1 MSKTNK
7 APATTSDSKP
17 QWTTPQPVLH
27 VKNLHHE
34 LVNKKYLSMWGGKQA
49 QEVPASDMYTVNV
62 DELQLPRGEFVA
74 ILGSSG
80 CGKTTLLTILGLA
93 RQPWRLT
100 AGKPVEVFDIFEEK
114 PGADTLIANNL
125 VEIFENSDSKTIED
139 LRRRLLGFCLQSG
152 ELLSTLTVQQNV
164 EMPMRLNQWSEEKI
178 EARVKEVLSGLS
190 GSQKTEA
197 IDNAIDQAIS
207 RQLDGRKK
215 AAKKNAAK
223 KKTAAKKKAQSE
235 EGPEL
240 WVRRK
245 SLPGELSGGQAQRV
259 ALARAIGHKPEILF
273 LDEPTGSLDPN
284 KARSALDTLAR
295 LQSDEQVTVVMITHN
310 PDLAH
315 DFAGF
320 MIHMYSP
327 EEGRGGIERL
337 QRKDPETGEWFD
349 TTPDWLPVS

>member
-1 MSKTNK
+1 MRHRESSPMSNTEK
-7 APATTSDSKP
+7 AVAATSDGPSS
-17 QWTTPQPVLH
+17 WTSPQPVLH

-34 LVNKKYLSMWGGKQA
+34 LVNKKYLSMWGGKKA
-49 QEVPASDMYTVNV
+49 EVPASDMYTVEV
-62 DELQLPRGEFVA
+62 EELQLPRGEFVA

-100 AGKPVEVFDIFEEK
+100 KGKPVDVFDIYEQL
-114 PGADTLIANNL
+114 PGADKLAVNNL
-125 VEIFENSDSKTIED
+125 VDIFEKSDSRTIED

-164 EMPMRLNQWSEEKI
+164 EMPMRLNQWDEAKVQ
-178 EARVKEVLSGLS
+178 ARVKEVLSGLS
-190 GSQKTEA
+190 GDVKP
-197 IDNAIDQAIS
+197 D
-207 RQLDGRKK
+207 
-215 AAKKNAAK
+215 KNPPAGSK
-223 KKTAAKKKAQSE
+223 KKTPSDD
-235 EGPEL
+235 GPEL

-284 KARSALDTLAR
+284 KARSALQTLAK
-295 LQSDEQVTVVMITHN
+295 LQKEEQVTVVMITHN

-315 DFAGF
+315 DFAGY

-337 QRKDPETGEWFD
+337 QRKDPATGKWFD
-349 TTPDWLPVS
+349 TTPDWLPVK

>member
-1 MSKTNK
+1 MSNTEN
-7 APATTSDSKP
+7 ATTSAAGEAPAWKSP
-17 QWTTPQPVLH
+17 QAVLH

-34 LVNKKYLSMWGGKQA
+34 LVNKKYLSMWGNKKA
-49 QEVPASDMYTVNV
+49 EVPASDMYTVEV
-62 DELQLPRGEFVA
+62 EELQLPRGEFVA

-100 AGKPVEVFDIFEEK
+100 KGKPVEVFDIYEEK
-114 PGADTLIANNL
+114 PGQEELAINNL
-125 VEIFENSDSKTIED
+125 VNIFEKSDSATIED

-164 EMPMRLNQWSEEKI
+164 EMPMRLNQWDEAKI

-190 GSQKTEA
+190 GDMKP
-197 IDNAIDQAIS
+197 DD
-207 RQLDGRKK
+207 D
-215 AAKKNAAK
+215 AKGK
-223 KKTAAKKKAQSE
+223 KKKGKE
-235 EGPEL
+235 EDGPEL

-284 KARSALDTLAR
+284 KARSALETLAK
-295 LQSDEQVTVVMITHN
+295 LQKDEQVTVVMITHN
-310 PDLAH
+310 PELAH
-315 DFAGF
+315 DFAGY

-337 QRKDPETGEWFD
+337 ERKDPETGQWFE
-349 TTPDWLPVS
+349 TTADWLPKK